1 METLE
6 KLNLLSVII
15 FLVMGVLHLITPLF
29 YGFTQFGTGML
40 IFGIIYTTLGILI
53 HQKTENKSVGLLS
66 ILCPLVGMTLAIIS
80 LLNSFNLYLFCVCI
94 VLDPI
99 IIILRIH
106 IHRQQ

>member
-40 IFGIIYTTLGILI
+40 IFGIIYTTLGILV
-53 HQKTENKSVGLLS
+53 HQK
-66 ILCPLVGMTLAIIS
+66 
-80 LLNSFNLYLFCVCI
+80 
-94 VLDPI
+94 
-99 IIILRIH
+99 
-106 IHRQQ
+106 

>member
-1 METLE
+1 
-6 KLNLLSVII
+6 
-15 FLVMGVLHLITPLF
+15 MGVLHLITPLF
-29 YGFTQFGTGML
+29 YGFTQFGIGMF
-40 IFGIIYTTLGILI
+40 IFGIIYTALGILV